1 MDFKRTKGRPKRQDG
16 DPGRD
21 RLISAA
27 RELIRGGSG
36 LDLVG
41 KELAAAA
48 GVTPALVRYYFQDKS
63 SLIEAVARPVIE
75 DYLGRLKKLV
85 RGEST
90 IETRFRSLVVL
101 LLTISNENGILL
113 EQYIAYIKT
122 NPKDLSDFLNN
133 SFVEISIM
141 LQECE
146 DAGFIRE
153 SNKAV
158 TATLIWGA
166 CKTVGQASEL
176 RRILFS
182 GPATISEI
190 VERQADLVLA
200 LILDGLKRPKDDHPG

>member
-1 MDFKRTKGRPKRQDG
+1 MQLKRTKGRPKRQDG

-75 DYLGRLKKLV
+75 DYLGRLKDIV
-85 RGEST
+85 HGMGT
-90 IETRFRSLVVL
+90 IEIRFRSLVVL

-113 EQYIAYIKT
+113 EQYIAYVKT
-122 NPKDLSDFLNN
+122 NSKELSNFLNN
-133 SFVEISIM
+133 SFLEISVI

-146 DAGFIRE
+146 ETGFLRR

-158 TATLIWGA
+158 TATVIWGA

-176 RRILFS
+176 RRMLFPE
-182 GPATISEI
+182 PASDFDI

-200 LILDGLKRPKDDHPG
+200 LILDGLKPPKDDPPH